1 MARQKKMDE
10 AEMLI
15 ETEKLLLERGYE
27 GFSFKA
33 LSANLDIARSTIYEY
48 YSHKDDLITDYMFI
62 LVKKVMVEME
72 KISSETTGLD
82 TMKEW
87 LKLFMRYDQVH
98 YMISMRAQLDQSESE
113 IARNRL
119 KQMDGLHGKMFFMLS
134 NQVKKAKELG
144 EVRDDLPN
152 ELVAS
157 FFFHSILSR
166 PANDENIEGWA
177 DKLNDIIENGVRP
190 HKES

>member
-10 AEMLI
+10 AEMLK

-62 LVKKVMVEME
+62 LVKKVMDEME
-72 KISSETTGLD
+72 KIKSETTGLD

-98 YMISMRAQLDQSESE
+98 YMISMRSQLDQSESE

-177 DKLNDIIENGVRP
+177 NKLNDIIENGVRP

>member
-1 MARQKKMDE
+1 MDE
-10 AEMLI
+10 VVMLR

-48 YSHKDDLITDYMFI
+48 YGHKDDLITKYMFI
-62 LVKKVMVEME
+62 LVSKVMKEME
-72 KISSETTGLD
+72 RIASETTGLE

-87 LKLFMRYDQVH
+87 LKMFMQYDQVH
-98 YMISMRAQLDQSESE
+98 YMIGMRGQLDQSESD
-113 IARNRL
+113 IARNHL
-119 KQMDGLHGKMFFMLS
+119 KQMDGLHGKMFFMLT
-134 NQVKKAKELG
+134 NQVKKAKDLG
-144 EVRDDLPN
+144 EVRADLPN

-166 PANDENIEGWA
+166 PANDENIDGWA
-177 DKLNDIIENGVRP
+177 NMLNDIIENGVKPR
-190 HKES
+190 KES

>member
-1 MARQKKMDE
+1 MARQRKMDE
-10 AEMLI
+10 AEMLK

-48 YSHKDDLITDYMFI
+48 YSHKDDLITDYMYI
-62 LVKKVMVEME
+62 LVKKVMDEME
-72 KISSETTGLD
+72 LIASKTTGLE

-87 LKLFMRYDQVH
+87 LKTFMTYDQVH
-98 YMISMRAQLDQSESE
+98 HMIGMRGQLDQSESE

-134 NQVKKAKELG
+134 NQVNKAKELG
-144 EVRDDLPN
+144 EVRKDLPN

-157 FFFHSILSR
+157 FFFHSILAR
-166 PANDENIEGWA
+166 PANDENIQGWA
-177 DKLNDIIENGVRP
+177 EMLNDIIENGVKPR
-190 HKES
+190 KES

>member
-10 AEMLI
+10 AEMLK

-62 LVKKVMVEME
+62 LVKKVMAEME
-72 KISSETTGLD
+72 KIKTETTGLD

-98 YMISMRAQLDQSESE
+98 YMISMRSQLDQSESE

>member
-10 AEMLI
+10 AEMLK

-62 LVKKVMVEME
+62 LVKKVMAEME
-72 KISSETTGLD
+72 KIKSETTGLD

-98 YMISMRAQLDQSESE
+98 YMISMRSQLDQSESE

-152 ELVAS
+152 ALVAS